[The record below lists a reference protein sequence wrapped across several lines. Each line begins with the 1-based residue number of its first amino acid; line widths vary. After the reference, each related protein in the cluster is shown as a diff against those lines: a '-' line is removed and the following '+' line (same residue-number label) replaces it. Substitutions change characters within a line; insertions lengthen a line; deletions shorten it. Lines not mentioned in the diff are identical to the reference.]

1 MASNHFE
8 ALVDRL
14 TAASQDDTRI
24 AAAFVGGS
32 RGAGTADEHA
42 DVDLYLVL
50 HDDMYADFFTTRRDF
65 MGRLGD
71 PVFLEDFNGFGFD
84 MLLFIFADGVEGEL
98 VMARESAFDHIPSG
112 PFRALID
119 RDGILPPG
127 AFPPIKRRTVPEQR
141 EELRWMVH
149 WFWRDLSQ
157 LSRWMARGR
166 LWSAYAHLE
175 MMRHSCLNL
184 ARLKHD
190 FTWRLESYHK
200 LEAAA
205 DAEDLACFQRTFC
218 TVEREAMLG
227 AVRSLLDIYVRIAP
241 PLAAEHG
248 IPYPEKLHDVVLRR
262 LEEACGRSLDTAA
275 HTLPTQSS

>member
-1 MASNHFE
+1 MASNHFD
-8 ALVDRL
+8 ALIDLL
-14 TAASQDDTRI
+14 TAASFEDTRI

-32 RGAGTADEHA
+32 RGAGIADEHA
-42 DVDLYLVL
+42 DIDLYLIL
-50 HDDMYADFFTTRRDF
+50 RDDRYDDFFAVRHQF

-98 VMARESAFDHIPSG
+98 VLARASAFEHIPSG

-127 AFPPIKRRTVPEQR
+127 PFPPIKQRTVPEQR
-141 EELRWMVH
+141 EELRWLLH

-175 MMRHSCLNL
+175 MMRHTCLNL
-184 ARLKHD
+184 ARLKHA
-190 FTWRLESYHK
+190 FTGRLESYHK

-218 TVEREAMLG
+218 MVEREAMLG
-227 AVRSLLDIYVRIAP
+227 AVRSLLEIYVRIAP

-248 IPYPEKLHDVVLRR
+248 ASYPAELHDVVLRR
-262 LEEACGRSLDTAA
+262 LEQACAGSLDTAA
-275 HTLPTQSS
+275 IGWPAQSG